1 MKRLLLALLTMASLC
16 ASEADQDIFQPT
28 SYSPPASLT
37 IDAGVGLY
45 GIWDFTGAT
54 VLGLPASGGL
64 PVGGTT
70 NQVLAKKSATDYDT
84 QWVTPTGGAG
94 TPAGINMQVQF
105 NDNGVFGA
113 STKFTFNKTSGA
125 TQINGDLTVGQFG
138 SYRDL
143 YAQYINVSGAFQG
156 NGAIPTGGGLGQVL
170 AKTDASDYDVGW
182 VTPSTGGTATPG
194 GATTQ
199 VQFNDAGAFNGD
211 AGLTY
216 DKAGKILTVGT
227 QIKTTTAFGGIVF
240 NAAGS
245 DGLLNVTTNHEV
257 GLFLGSG
264 VVMDYQ
270 GGQLVVTIASNYAL
284 GWTASGGAN
293 GLPDIALRRN
303 AAGVLE
309 VDNGTAGTFADL
321 KVKNLIASGAV
332 TGNGSVPTG
341 GGTGQVLGKNT
352 ATNYDLGW
360 ITPPTGSGLP
370 TGGNTGQLLTKKSAA
385 NGDAQWSDPKVTT
398 RVIMLTSGSGTYTPS
413 NGGCK
418 ALFVECMGAGGGS
431 AGSLGTATPTAAAS
445 GGGGGGSYGAKYI
458 LGPAVNYTYVIGVG
472 GTAGTATPTA
482 GGNGGDTTFGA
493 TTPITGFGGGGS
505 AIPTAGTNTVISG
518 VSGPP
523 NGNPATC
530 NCDLYISG
538 NAGMPGMRYNNA
550 GAASAYGGFGGGS
563 HWGGNVWS
571 SSATNANGVSGVGWG
586 YGAGAS
592 GGASINATGRTG
604 ATGNDGAIRITEI
617 Y

>member
-1 MKRLLLALLTMASLC
+1 MKRLLLLLSWLLLVGVN
-16 ASEADQDIFQPT
+16 ADQVIFQPT

-125 TQINGDLTVGQFG
+125 TQINGDLTVGTFG
-138 SYRDL
+138 SYHDL

-182 VTPSTGGTATPG
+182 ITPATGGGTPA
-194 GATTQ
+194 GATNQ
-199 VQFNDAGAFNGD
+199 IQYNNAGAFGASGAFTVNPTNGQLIAAPITGGP
-211 AGLTY
+211 AGRYPGFTFSGQTDTGL
-216 DKAGKILTVGT
+216 GTVGG
-227 QIKTTTAFGGIVF
+227 FGTGIGLFVGSSIPLATYSWGISITKVLF
-240 NAAGS
+240 TSDPNIAANGTP
-245 DGLLNVTTNHEV
+245 DV
-257 GLFLGSG
+257 GLSRNG
-264 VVMDYQ
+264 VN
-270 GGQLVVTIASNYAL
+270 I
-284 GWTASGGAN
+284 
-293 GLPDIALRRN
+293 
-303 AAGVLE
+303 LE
-309 VDNGTAGTFADL
+309 VNNSAPGTFADL

-341 GGTGQVLGKNT
+341 GGTGQVLAKNT

-505 AIPTAGTNTVISG
+505 AIPTAGTNSVISG

-550 GAASAYGGFGGGS
+550 GGASAYGGFGGGS

-604 ATGNDGAIRITEI
+604 ATGSDGAIRITEI